1 MLPSDIDNKRWTG
14 GELDTPEVQ
23 RVRFDILID
32 GFARVTDLA
41 LGLPWDF
48 RRQLSETYFNDEILR
63 SDVPDLPVDR
73 KRARDVIYY
82 EWDTPKL
89 HLSEHDDILIKN
101 RGDIP
106 GERRHSRVQFLEN
119 DYARAWTTA
128 CLSLVPVRLRRDR
141 GTFGVNLFRT
151 FTNVVTKPHQDN
163 EEFII
168 IYVLDKKGEGA
179 ESYLYKSDD
188 PEKQIL
194 FEMLRPGEI
203 LIFKDSDF
211 LHGATPLKPGDDQ
224 SAQRDAMIC
233 TVDYPSTYL
242 ESRYPSRR
250 LSVAGLAAGE
260 RA

>member
-1 MLPSDIDNKRWTG
+1 MMLPSDIDNKRWTCD
-14 GELDTPEVQ
+14 ELDTLAFQ
-23 RVRFDILID
+23 RVRENILVH
-32 GFARVTDLA
+32 GYARITDRK
-41 LGLPWDF
+41 LGLPRDF
-48 RRQLSETYFNDEILR
+48 RQKLSETYFNDEVLR

-89 HLSEHDDILIKN
+89 HLNEHDDILIKN

-106 GERRHSRVQFLEN
+106 GERRHSRVQFLQN

-128 CLSLVPVRLRRDR
+128 CLSLVPVELRRDR

-151 FTNVVTKPHQDN
+151 YTKVVTKPHQDN

-168 IYVLDKKGEGA
+168 IYVLDKKGGGA
-179 ESYLYKSDD
+179 KSYLYSSDN
-188 PEKQIL
+188 PEKRIF
-194 FEMLRPGEI
+194 FETLRRGEI

-211 LHGATPLKPGDDQ
+211 LHGATPLKPWPNR

-233 TVDYPSTYL
+233 TVDDPSTYL
-242 ESRYPSRR
+242 ESR
-250 LSVAGLAAGE
+250 
-260 RA
+260 

>member
-1 MLPSDIDNKRWTG
+1 MLPSDTYNKRWTRDG
-14 GELDTPEVQ
+14 LETPEVQ
-23 RVRFDILID
+23 RVRLDILVH
-32 GFARVTDLA
+32 GFARVTDRA

-48 RRQLSETYFNDEILR
+48 RHQLSETYFNDEVLR

-82 EWDTPKL
+82 EWDTSRL
-89 HLSEHDDILIKN
+89 HLSEYNDILIKN

-106 GERRHSRVQFLEN
+106 GERRHSRVLLLDN
-119 DYARAWTTA
+119 DYARAWATA

-151 FTNVVTKPHQDN
+151 YTNVVTKPHQDN

-168 IYVLDKKGEGA
+168 IYVLDKKGGGA
-179 ESYLYKSDD
+179 ESYLYSSDN

-194 FEMLRPGEI
+194 SETLHPGEI
-203 LIFKDSDF
+203 LIFKDRDF
-211 LHGATPLKPGDDQ
+211 LHGATPLEPGDDQ

-242 ESRYPSRR
+242 ESR
-250 LSVAGLAAGE
+250 
-260 RA
+260 